1 MKTKEALDF
10 FKSERMSGRQGL
22 LQALN
27 NDGWPISGEAISQWG
42 KYPPLGRQFQ
52 IELLTGGKLK
62 ATTSDTHTTNLPAE
76 A

>member
-1 MKTKEALDF
+1 MKTKDVISFFQTPSNAARAL
-10 FKSERMSGRQGL
+10 GITRQ
-22 LQALN
+22 AVN
-27 NDGWPISGEAISQWG
+27 SWG

-62 ATTSDTHTTNLPAE
+62 ATTSDTHTTNLPTE